1 SDISSVWKLL
11 AETYRF
17 FIRHWRPLGGIT
29 LIYGILYFLLVRAVP
44 QVDLSEYSQL
54 IDELS
59 GSGSETFK
67 TLTLAGAA
75 LASVGQAGSELNTL
89 YGFILF
95 VVVSLALI
103 WALRHLFAG
112 KKFTVRDAYYRG
124 MTPFVTY
131 ILMLFTVAIQL
142 LP

>member
-1 SDISSVWKLL
+1 DGRKTLMVKKKKTAKATANKTKKTGKGAGYRSFRLGKRVKRDSSDISSVWRLL

-17 FIRHWRPLGGIT
+17 FIRNWRPLGGIT

-67 TLTLAGAA
+67 TLTLAGVA
-75 LASVGQAGSELNTL
+75 LASVGQAGSELN
-89 YGFILF
+89 
-95 VVVSLALI
+95 
-103 WALRHLFAG
+103 
-112 KKFTVRDAYYRG
+112 
-124 MTPFVTY
+124 
-131 ILMLFTVAIQL
+131 
-142 LP
+142 